1 MNAQAVKTAKNIA
14 VVGAGLAG
22 LAAASR
28 LVKGGAKVTLF
39 EKSNQ
44 AGGRGGTVERQ
55 GFYLNLGP
63 HAVYSAG
70 ANYKYLSSLGLAPK
84 GQAPAPKASYVVVE
98 GELVAMSLTGILGTN
113 KLNFFEKF
121 ELLMFF
127 RGLAKVD
134 TSVLHNISLSAWLK
148 ETVKSERVGAVFSAF
163 VRLASYANDF
173 EDITAAAAVEQVRL
187 ATQGVLYLDHGWS
200 QMIESLRHYCLT
212 IGDLQQGTTG
222 GAGSGPLYVERFAAD
237 VQAVEINGAFRE
249 AGGDLKGGV
258 EGGVYLNVG
267 TERLHF
273 DQVILALPPAQVNK
287 LLPQDCKLPVLESD
301 IKGSVIACLDVC
313 LKRLPHADNGFAIG
327 VDEPLYYSV
336 HSLTADLSPRPQHV
350 VSLGYYLK
358 DGEHGGDAHK
368 ERLYRLL
375 EQLEPGWR
383 DELVFERYL
392 PNMHASFGAA
402 SVKRGGLNGVE
413 ADHLPGLPD
422 VYVAGDWVGRDHL
435 IADAAVAS
443 ALVAADKILQRSP
456 VQNLAATRS

>member
-1 MNAQAVKTAKNIA
+1 MSAQANRTAKNIA
-14 VVGAGLAG
+14 VIGAGLAG

-39 EKSNQ
+39 EKSSH
-44 AGGRGGTVERQ
+44 AGGRGGTLERQ

-70 ANYKYLSSLGLAPK
+70 ANYKYLSSLGLVPK

-98 GELVAMSLTGILGTN
+98 GELVAMSVAGILGTN

-148 ETVKSERVGAVFSAF
+148 ETVKSERVGAVFAAF

-187 ATQGVLYLDHGWS
+187 ATQGVLYLDHGWL
-200 QMIESLRHYCLT
+200 QMIESLRQYCRTNGKEQL
-212 IGDLQQGTTG
+212 GTAGG
-222 GAGSGPLYVERFAAD
+222 GANLYTERFGAD
-237 VQAVEINGAFRE
+237 VQAIKVDGTTSSS
-249 AGGDLKGGV
+249 GDEGHGV
-258 EGGVYLNVG
+258 DIVVG
-267 TERLHF
+267 DETLHF

-287 LLPQDCKLPVLESD
+287 LLPSQYKLPALESEF
-301 IKGSVIACLDVC
+301 KGSVIACLDVC
-313 LKRLPHADNGFAIG
+313 LKRLPNPDNGFAIG

-336 HSLTADLSPRPQHV
+336 HSLTADLSQKPQHV

-358 DGEHGGDAHK
+358 DGEQGGDGHK

-375 EQLEPGWR
+375 DQLEPGWR
-383 DELVFERYL
+383 EELVFERYL

-443 ALVAADKILQRSP
+443 ALVAADKILQARP
-456 VQNLAATRS
+456 VQDLAAVRT